1 MAFADY
7 EFMLK
12 KMLETPD
19 ERHDEK
25 NGLTHVD
32 RNVFIALVMNYHDK
46 GWCNLPYQS
55 IADMAHTS
63 KGRIHDSL
71 HRLNANKLI
80 RAEQDLFSYRG
91 WRVVLIN
98 DYEAGLR
105 KRPIVTQSEKEE
117 TRQAPPPK
125 KEENL
130 SFETEHYRIHF
141 TITEKAEKEENHTNR
156 ATMSV

>member
-71 HRLNANKLI
+71 HRLNANGLI
-80 RAEQDLFSYRG
+80 KAEQDLFSYRG

-105 KRPIVTQSEKEE
+105 RRPIGTQPKKEE
-117 TRQAPPPK
+117 IYEAPPPG

-130 SFETEHYRIHF
+130 SFETEHYCIHL
-141 TITEKAEKEENHTNR
+141 TITEKAERGENNTNH